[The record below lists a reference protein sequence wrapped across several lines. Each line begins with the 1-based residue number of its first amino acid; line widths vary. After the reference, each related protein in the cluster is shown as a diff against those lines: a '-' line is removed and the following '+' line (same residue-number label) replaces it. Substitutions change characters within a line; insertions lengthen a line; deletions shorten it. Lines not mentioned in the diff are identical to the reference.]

1 MKNIKLN
8 KIDKRENNKNF
19 FLFSFEKIKQNIV
32 KKHSI
37 KNVLGF
43 EIAQKNKPTEMNNR
57 QLKILYFLL
66 KSCFKNNKKIPHK
79 YITIPKKL

>member
-19 FLFSFEKIKQNIV
+19 FLFFFEKIKQNIV

-43 EIAQKNKPTEMNNR
+43 EIAQKNKPT
-57 QLKILYFLL
+57 
-66 KSCFKNNKKIPHK
+66 
-79 YITIPKKL
+79 